1 MIKTHNDLN
10 KMNRINK
17 RILNNNEQEDTD
29 EENVNEQTRLLSSR
43 TVRSSKQ
50 QASELYAIQL
60 LNRIDDSRTRFQQN
74 LSFVLL
80 LVVNTLERFTFYGLI
95 CNFILY
101 LNKDPLTWESYNAS
115 LILLIFLGITHV
127 SSVIGGWIADAFLGK
142 FPTLFLSFII
152 YIIGY
157 IPYPLIAYDPNK
169 LPVFCDSNCS
179 LNQMLNLTFAYTE
192 IHYDKHYNNTMSER
206 SIANESCSWIII
218 TSCILTGVGVGFTRA
233 NLGPF
238 GADQV
243 RILIFKFFE
252 QTRRLYFKKVISM
265 GQTMLFKYFNWL
277 YWCTNLGSLFSF
289 AVLAYIQ
296 QNISFFIGFMIP
308 FVSLVLS
315 FLVFVAGSTLF
326 HLM

>member
-1 MIKTHNDLN
+1 MIKKQNDLN
-10 KMNRINK
+10 KMNRINR
-17 RILNNNEQEDTD
+17 RILNNNEQEDTED
-29 EENVNEQTRLLSSR
+29 ENVTEQTRLLSNR
-43 TVRSSKQ
+43 NVRANKQ
-50 QASELYAIQL
+50 QTSELYAIQL

-80 LVVNTLERFTFYGLI
+80 LIVNTLERFTFYGLI

-127 SSVIGGWIADAFLGK
+127 SSVLGGWIADSFLGK

-157 IPYPLIAYDPNK
+157 IPYPLIAYDSNK
-169 LPVFCDSNCS
+169 LPVFCNTNCS
-179 LNQMLNLTFAYTE
+179 LNQMLNLTFTYTE
-192 IHYDKHYNNTMSER
+192 IYYSKTYNNTMADR

-218 TSCILTGVGVGFTRA
+218 ISSILVGVGVGFTRA

-243 RILIFKFFE
+243 
-252 QTRRLYFKKVISM
+252 
-265 GQTMLFKYFNWL
+265 
-277 YWCTNLGSLFSF
+277 
-289 AVLAYIQ
+289 
-296 QNISFFIGFMIP
+296 
-308 FVSLVLS
+308 
-315 FLVFVAGSTLF
+315 
-326 HLM
+326 